1 MTDTVTISGTISP
14 SASAAEIGAEVWI
27 DNTCVI
33 NCEHVDSAILFEHT
47 LDDSDGEHE
56 LRIVMKHK
64 QAEHTRVDEQ
74 GNILQDAVLA
84 VSDLKFDSI
93 DSIDIMQIATDRAE
107 YCHNFNGSQPDG
119 VHRFYGDMGCNG
131 TVSMKFTT
139 PVYLWLLENM

>member
-1 MTDTVTISGTISP
+1 MTDTVIISGTITP
-14 SASAAEIGAEVWI
+14 STPAAVIGAEVWI
-27 DNTCVI
+27 NNTCVI

-64 QAEHTRVDEQ
+64 QAAHTRVDEQ
-74 GNILQDAVLA
+74 GNILQDAVLT
-84 VSDLKFDSI
+84 VSDLEF
-93 DSIDIMQIATDRAE
+93 DSIDIMQISTEQAK
-107 YCHNFNGSQPDG
+107 YLHNFNGSQPDG

>member
-14 SASAAEIGAEVWI
+14 STPAAEIGAEVWVN
-27 DNTCVI
+27 NTCVI
-33 NCEHVDSAILFEHT
+33 NCEHVDSAILFEHA
-47 LDDSDGEHE
+47 LNDSDGEHE

-64 QAEHTRVDEQ
+64 QAAHTQLDEQ
-74 GNILQDAVLA
+74 GNIVQDAVLT
-84 VSDLKFDSI
+84 VSDLEF
-93 DSIDIMQIATDRAE
+93 DSIDIMQITTERAE
-107 YCHNFNGSQPDG
+107 YCHDFNGSQPTG

>member
-1 MTDTVTISGTISP
+1 LTMTDTVIISGTITP
-14 SASAAEIGAEVWI
+14 SATAAAIGAEVWI

-64 QAEHTRVDEQ
+64 QAAHTQLDEH
-74 GNILQDAVLA
+74 GNIVQDAVLT
-84 VSDLKFDSI
+84 VSDLEFDGVN
-93 DSIDIMQIATDRAE
+93 IMQIVTERAE
-107 YCHNFNGSQPDG
+107 YCHDFNGSQSLG
-119 VHRFYGDMGCNG
+119 THQFYSDMGCNG
-131 TVSMKFTT
+131 TVSMKFSS